1 MVTIAAVNIDDRIL
15 IINCFFGG
23 LHFFQDKEGVTVLFF
38 VFSKFLFLFFFFYAF
53 YADEKLSLNPSAK
66 KSGSPAAAAVA
77 ESVGAA
83 ADAALPLE
91 AVVVAAADESAK
103 ASVVKG
109 DAPNASS
116 IVAAAVVDAPHG
128 STTSFMGVTEV

>member
-66 KSGSPAAAAVA
+66 KSGSPAAAVA